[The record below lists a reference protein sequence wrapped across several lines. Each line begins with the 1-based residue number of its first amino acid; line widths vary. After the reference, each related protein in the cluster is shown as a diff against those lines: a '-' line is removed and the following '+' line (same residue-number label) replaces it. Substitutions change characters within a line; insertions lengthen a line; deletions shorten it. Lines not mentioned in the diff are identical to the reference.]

1 MKSNLLAVIWFV
13 ITFSLSSSVA
23 GQKCDT
29 EIREGH
35 IAGDLSKALTC
46 INERIRKLED
56 ATIKGGEKPDDNRG
70 ASYTTGSLTV
80 SVRGASKDKD
90 KIYIGLDM
98 QNKTTE
104 PFFIALEHG
113 KPPVLVEYRSG
124 KPKTNHSQEFIR
136 AASTSDTNNQYYT
149 PIPINGSLTPSF
161 IFYSDNTTETAFT
174 LNLALLRFKNGNA
187 ERIPVSLKVV
197 TE

>member
-1 MKSNLLAVIWFV
+1 MKLKLLVVISFVAV
-13 ITFSLSSSVA
+13 FSLSLCVA

-29 EIREGH
+29 EIREGY
-35 IAGDLSKALTC
+35 AAQDLSKALAC
-46 INERIRKLED
+46 IDERIRKLED
-56 ATIKGGEKPDDNRG
+56 ATIKGGGRPDDKG
-70 ASYTTGSLTV
+70 GSSYTTGNLTV

-113 KPPVLVEYRSG
+113 KPPSLVEYRSG
-124 KPKTNHSQEFIR
+124 KSKSGPSWEFIQS
-136 AASTSDTNNQYYT
+136 ASTSDTNNKYYT
-149 PIPINGSLTPSF
+149 PIPINSSLTPSF
-161 IFYSDNTTETAFT
+161 SFYSDHTTETAFT

-187 ERIPVSLKVV
+187 ERIPVSLKVI

>member
-1 MKSNLLAVIWFV
+1 MKSKLLFVIWLV
-13 ITFSLSSSVA
+13 ITFSFSLSVA
-23 GQKCDT
+23 GEKCDT
-29 EIREGH
+29 EIRKGY
-35 IAGDLSKALTC
+35 AAQDLNKAFACLE
-46 INERIRKLED
+46 ERIRKLED
-56 ATIKGGEKPDDNRG
+56 ATIKGGGKPNDKG
-70 ASYTTGSLTV
+70 VSSYTTGSLTV

-90 KIYIGLDM
+90 KIYLGLDM

-113 KPPVLVEYRSG
+113 KPPSLVEYRSG